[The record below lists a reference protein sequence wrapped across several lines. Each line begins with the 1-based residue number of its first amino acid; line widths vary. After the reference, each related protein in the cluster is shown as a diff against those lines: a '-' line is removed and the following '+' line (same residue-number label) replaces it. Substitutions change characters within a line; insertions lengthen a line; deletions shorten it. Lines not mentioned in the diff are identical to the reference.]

1 MKSITHR
8 LNELRLRRPRAL
20 LLAGLS
26 VAAVFL
32 LAAGLT
38 GLELIQPEPEPFN
51 FVFQFWRTPP
61 NSIPADDNL
70 LTIIRIIYLIVL
82 VILPFWLIYLILNP
96 EARKRFFRDLLRY
109 SVIMLMISFTLMAFA
124 NMVSEEPEEEPA
136 TEFGIGEVPEMG
148 APSGEINPEPPESLI
163 WTAGIIL
170 AVILVALLSGIAW
183 VIWRSRRRQDLTFD
197 AIAAEVQTALHDLQS
212 GGDLRN
218 VVIRCYLDMMRA
230 LQEQRAVR
238 RSGDMTPREFEEAL
252 QKLGFPAAPIHQ
264 LTHLFEQVRY
274 GHKPVTR
281 REELMAVDSLTA
293 ILEACKLAGQ

>member
-8 LNELRLRRPRAL
+8 FNEMRLRRPKAM
-20 LLAGLS
+20 LLAGL
-26 VAAVFL
+26 VVVAVFL

-61 NSIPADDNL
+61 TSIPADDNL
-70 LTIIRIIYLIVL
+70 LTIIRIIYLIAL
-82 VILPFWLIYLILNP
+82 IILPFWLVYMIINP

-109 SVIMLMISFTLMAFA
+109 SVIMLMVSLSLMAFA
-124 NMVSEEPEEEPA
+124 KMVSEESEEEPPI
-136 TEFGIGEVPEMG
+136 EFGTGEVPEMG
-148 APSGEINPEPPESLI
+148 MPSGEVNPEPPEELI

-170 AVILVALLSGIAW
+170 AVILVALISGVAW
-183 VIWRSRRRQDLTFD
+183 VIWRSRRRQDITFD
-197 AIAAEVQTALHDLQS
+197 AIATEVQAALNDLQS
-212 GGDLRN
+212 GEDLRN

-293 ILEACKLAGQ
+293 ILEACKLAVQ